1 VTIEAG
7 RSGRRPRNRK
17 AQLTDAA
24 AELFRRRGY
33 HGVSVNDIA
42 AAAGVTGPAVYR
54 HFGGKQDV
62 LAHVLFSGLDRFAE
76 VADAALD
83 ADAADHPDAV
93 ITKLTAGLSA
103 LAVERREVTAL
114 WRWQGL
120 HLEKAERRKIRD
132 RAAEIMGRWVLAL
145 RKARPDLTEPDATL
159 LAWAALSV
167 FGSVADHHVSLPRR
181 RFERKLCDMANAV
194 LRVQPHPARADESTS
209 EETGWQFEANP
220 PSRREELLSAA
231 TTLFRDRGYHA
242 VSMEDIGAQA
252 GIAGPS
258 IYRYFSGKAE
268 ILVAAG
274 YRMADR
280 LTLAADRAAESAS
293 GPEDALAKLV
303 RSYVD
308 IVLRSDNLMMLYT
321 DPVVDLPDRD
331 ARELRRLQRSYVAR
345 WVRLLCEVSPG
356 LDTPAARIIV
366 HAALT
371 IVNDLGRTPRVTSRP
386 GIDDE
391 LTRLAITV
399 LRTGSLEEPANDK

>member
-1 VTIEAG
+1 MTIEAG
-7 RSGRRPRNRK
+7 RSGRRSSNRK

-24 AELFRRRGY
+24 AELFRLRGY

-54 HFGGKQDV
+54 HFGGKQDM
-62 LAHVLFSGLDRFAE
+62 LAHVLFAGLDRFAE
-76 VADAALD
+76 VADTALD
-83 ADAADHPDAV
+83 SGADNPDAV
-93 ITKLTAGLSA
+93 IAKLTGGLSA
-103 LAVERREVTAL
+103 LAVQRREVTAL

-120 HLEKAERRKIRD
+120 HLEKAERRKIRG

-145 RKARPDLTEPDATL
+145 RDARPELAEPDATL

-167 FGSVADHHVSLPRR
+167 FGSVADHHVCLPRR

-194 LRVQPHPARADESTS
+194 LRVQPHPAKAEESES
-209 EETGWQFEANP
+209 DRTGWQFEANP
-220 PSRREELLSAA
+220 PSRREELLSQA
-231 TTLFRDRGYHA
+231 TALFRDRGYHA

-268 ILVAAG
+268 ILMAAG

-280 LTLAADRAAESAS
+280 LTIAADRAVESAS
-293 GPEDALAKLV
+293 DPEDALTKLV

-331 ARELRRLQRSYVAR
+331 ARELCRLQRSYVAR
-345 WVRLLCEVSPG
+345 WVRLLSEVSPK
-356 LDTPAARIIV
+356 LDTPAARITV

-386 GIDDE
+386 GVVDE
-391 LTRLAITV
+391 LTTLAITV
-399 LRTGSLEEPANDK
+399 LRTGSLAEPANDK